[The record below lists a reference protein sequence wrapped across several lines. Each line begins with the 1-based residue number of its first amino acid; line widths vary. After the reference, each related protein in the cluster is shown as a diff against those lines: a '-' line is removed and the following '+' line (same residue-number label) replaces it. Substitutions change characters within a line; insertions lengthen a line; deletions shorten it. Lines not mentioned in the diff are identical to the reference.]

1 MMSKS
6 GIFQSVGE
14 GLDHILSLADMEE
27 EQMIQSVDRTAVA
40 GASYFTSVDQSSV
53 HSAEVGKHQKEK
65 LLTSVDL
72 PGSKKTQGEKFFLIH
87 TAEWQTVDA
96 LFHEVAKLNVVNLLY
111 DQQFAVQGLLRYH
124 TYGRFGI
131 EVQVQINPTPFQQGG
146 LICAMVPGDQ
156 GYGSIAALTMYPHG
170 LLNCNINNVVRIKV
184 PFIYTRGAYNFR
196 DPQYPVWELTIRVWS
211 LLNIGT
217 GTTPYC
223 SVNVLARFTDL
234 ELHGLTPIMTQM
246 MRHEFR
252 VSSTDNVINLSN
264 YEDARAKISF
274 ALDQE
279 DFLGD
284 PSEGGGVEIKHF
296 STWTRV
302 PTLAAQF
309 SFNKSASVGTQIQVF
324 PVDPYYYTITNSSP
338 EQKCITSL
346 ASVCQMFC
354 FWRGDIVF
362 DFQVFPTKYHSGR
375 LLFCFV
381 PGNENMDVTNIT
393 LKQATTG
400 PCAVMDITG
409 VQSTLRFRVP
419 WISDTP
425 YRVNR
430 YTKSAH
436 VKGEYTAIGKLIV
449 FVYNR
454 LACPSN
460 VASHV
465 RVNTYL
471 SAINLECFAPI
482 YHAMTNTTVQAGD
495 DDSGGFSTTITTEQ
509 NVPDQQGGITT
520 PKDLKGRANKGKMDL
535 SATQAPVGAVTT
547 IEDPLL
553 AKKIPETFPEVK
565 PGKSRHT
572 SDHMLLHKFMGRGH
586 FLNTF
591 TFNSNNMEYTI
602 PITLS
607 STQNPPQGLPSTL
620 RWFFNLFQLYR
631 GPLDLTI
638 IITGATDVDGLVWFT
653 PVGLAADTPWTEKA
667 SLLSIDYKTSLG
679 AVRFNTRRTGNIQVR
694 LPWYTYL
701 YAVSGALDG
710 VGDTSDSTFG
720 LVSIQ
725 ITNYNHADEY
735 LSFSLYLS
743 VTEQSQFFFPRA
755 PLNANAMMETGTTGI
770 REEVARGLLES
781 CVDEPRSLVDYQF
794 ERCVEARRPIKY
806 KDLRLEI
813 GKDRIDAAFEDLN
826 AIKGKVMTQSGDE
839 YYYWKMD
846 SKLTLN
852 LSLRQMSA
860 EPKTIRRFGFSK
872 KKEGPITTL
881 AFDGSKFLGHFEQV
895 SLSDEWILIDIP
907 FGFKYAL
914 TKFLKY
920 GAYMSLNFGS
930 DIDDLEGMKTQ
941 ILSKVDLAEETQLT
955 DSEFDVII
963 RHLKPK
969 EINITD
975 KVLEDSGI
983 KELADNMKD
992 VAEEGKSFIA
1002 EAKEF
1007 LSSIKSS
1014 LKNLMIGFSK
1024 STTLK
1029 IVRSVLLIF
1038 RCGFLVNVHAKMLE
1052 AGQYDVAQMLR
1063 IMNWLDLG
1071 VTAIDFGSA
1080 FSDFIT
1086 AILEF
1091 RSDKDDDK
1099 VRTQSISSWLRD
1111 ISSSI
1116 NIFRNLKD
1124 AVVWLYNKIK
1134 DYYDTHYGWK
1144 RDLLEALKEN
1154 EIKIEN
1160 VLEQSD
1166 LFCVAQIQDVNKQEE
1181 YEKGVAMIK
1190 TLRTVMT
1197 LAQVDE
1203 SLKKHLQPLRDAINR
1218 VHGKL
1223 KTLGAINQAMVTRCE
1238 PVVCYLYGKRGG
1250 GKSLASLAIATKVCK
1265 AYGVDP
1271 KKNIYTKPVSSTYW
1285 DGYAGQLVC
1294 IIDDIGQNT
1303 SDEDW
1308 CDFCQLVSGCP
1319 MRLNMASIEEK
1330 GRHFSSPFIICTSN
1344 LSDPSPKTVY
1354 VKGAIERRLHYKVE
1368 VKPKD
1373 MFKNQSDETL
1383 NVNMAKS
1390 ASAIADMSCLDFI
1403 CRNSSI
1409 TLDVLVD
1416 SLVQSVK
1423 TRETNMSEFMDLW
1436 SQAGGDDI
1444 ETENEVTLELSKKLD
1459 ELDDGTKFKFP
1470 RLHKFFNAIKN
1481 HKWHTLGAALGILGV
1496 IVGGW
1501 YAYKVY
1507 KERSQEDAIV
1517 VPAEGVYHGVT
1528 RPKHVIKLDA
1538 DPATSQ
1544 STLEVAA
1551 LVRKNLVQFGIGEK
1565 GGTVKWVMNALGVK
1579 DDWLLVPSHAYKFE
1593 PNYETLEFF
1602 FQRNGTYYSISAG
1615 NVVIHSLDV
1624 GFQDVVLMKVPT
1636 IPKFRDITEHFIKK
1650 KDLDRATARLAT
1662 LVTTVGGTPMMISEG
1677 PLKLEEKASYH
1688 HKSEDGTMT
1697 ELTVDMAWRGKG
1709 EGIAG
1714 MCGGALITSNQSIQN
1729 AIVGLHVAGGN
1740 NIMVSKVITKEML
1753 DNVRESKIESQRIMK
1768 VEFTQCNVNVV
1779 SKTLFKKSPIFHH
1792 IDKQMINYPAVM
1804 PYQKNA
1810 EIDPM
1815 AVMLSKYSL
1824 PLVDEPV
1831 DYSDVVTFY
1840 KNKILGKDFLYIE
1853 TFTLEQAICGV
1864 EGMEGINM
1872 KSSPGFPYVH
1882 EKLDKEDLIWLTET
1896 GEFVGIHPRLRQRLE
1911 FNMAM
1916 VDNGN
1921 ELDVTYVT
1929 CPKDE
1934 LRSIQKVLDS
1944 KTRAI
1949 DACPLDFVII
1959 CRMVWG
1965 PAISYFQL
1973 NPGFH
1978 TGIAVGID
1986 PDRDWDPLF
1995 KTMIQFGDFGI
2006 DLDFSSFDASL
2017 SPFMIESACEVMSE
2031 LSGASETQ
2039 TRTLA
2044 NTIIYSKHQITNL
2057 TYHVIGSMPSG
2068 SPCTSILNSIV
2079 NNLNLYY
2086 VFGKIF
2092 KRKPVEFYEKIKFL
2106 CYGDDVL
2113 IIFARDLEIK
2123 NLEKLGK
2130 RIQREF
2136 ALLGMTATSGSKQEP
2151 KVVPIHELTF
2161 LKRRFNLIDDR
2172 VRPAIDPK
2180 TIWSMLAWTRSNA
2193 EFSQNLET
2201 ACWFAFMH
2209 GSGFYHN
2216 FSLQL
2221 KAMLEKELVDYII
2234 KPYSWWKMRFDS
2246 FDFVRDMT

>member
-1 MMSKS
+1 MNKH
-6 GIFQSVGE
+6 GLFQSVGE
-14 GLDHILSLADMEE
+14 GLDHILSLADMDE

-53 HSAEVGKHQKEK
+53 HSAEVGAHQREQ

-87 TAEWQTVDA
+87 TAEWETTDA

-111 DQQFAVQGLLRYH
+111 DQQYAVQGLLKYH

-131 EVQVQINPTPFQQGG
+131 EVQIQINPTPFQQGG
-146 LICAMVPGDQ
+146 LICAMVPADQ
-156 GYGSIAALTMYPHG
+156 GYGSIASLPIYPHG

-196 DPQYPVWELTIRVWS
+196 EPQYPVWELTIRVWS

-246 MRHEFR
+246 MRNEFR

-279 DFLGD
+279 DFLD
-284 PSEGGGVEIKHF
+284 DSSEGGGLEIRHF
-296 STWTRV
+296 STWTRI

-309 SFNKSASVGTQIQVF
+309 SFNKSATVGTQIQVF
-324 PVDPYYYTITNSSP
+324 PVDPYFYTILNSSP
-338 EQKCITSL
+338 DQKCITSL
-346 ASVCQMFC
+346 ASICQMFC

-381 PGNENMDVTNIT
+381 PGNENMDVSSIT

-460 VASHV
+460 VAAHV
-465 RVNTYL
+465 RINVYL

-482 YHAMTNTTVQAGD
+482 YHAMTNSVVQASD
-495 DDSGGFSTTITTEQ
+495 DESGGFSTTLSTQQ
-509 NVPDQQGGITT
+509 NPPDQQGGITS
-520 PKDLKGRANKGKMDL
+520 PKDLIGKANKGKMDL

-553 AKKIPETFPEVK
+553 AKKIPETFPELK

-572 SDHMLLHKFMGRGH
+572 SDHMSLHKFMGRGH

-591 TFNSNNMEYTI
+591 TFSSNNMEYTI

-607 STQNPPQGLPSTL
+607 ATQNPPQGFPSTL

-653 PVGLAADTPWTEKA
+653 PVGLAVDTPWVEKS
-667 SLLSIDYKTSLG
+667 SLLSIDYKSSLG

-694 LPWYTYL
+694 LPWYSYL
-701 YAVSGALDG
+701 YAVSGVLDG

-725 ITNYNHADEY
+725 ITNYNHSDEY

-755 PLNANAMMETGTTGI
+755 PINTNAMMETGTTGI
-770 REEVARGLLES
+770 RDEVSRGLLES
-781 CVDEPRSLVDYQF
+781 CVDDPRSEEDKHF
-794 ERCVEARRPIKY
+794 ERCIEARRPIRY

-826 AIKGKVMTQSGDE
+826 ALRKKVITQSGSE
-839 YYYWKMD
+839 VFFWKVD
-846 SKLTLN
+846 SKMSLN
-852 LSLRQMSA
+852 FSITKFTA
-860 EPKTIRRFGFSK
+860 EPKTIRKFGFSTSK
-872 KKEGPITTL
+872 QGPIITL
-881 AFDGSKFLGHFEQV
+881 AFDGPKFLGGLEQV
-895 SLSDEWILIDIP
+895 SLDDNWNLIDTP
-907 FGFKYAL
+907 VAFKIAIL
-914 TKFLKY
+914 KFLKY
-920 GAYMSLNFGS
+920 PAYMSLHFG
-930 DIDDLEGMKTQ
+930 DDLNDLDHMKT
-941 ILSKVDLAEETQLT
+941 LVMSKVGFSEETNLT
-955 DSEFDVII
+955 ESEFDII
-963 RHLKPK
+963 INSLKPK
-969 EINITD
+969 EIDVTE

-983 KELADNMKD
+983 KS
-992 VAEEGKSFIA
+992 VAREGENFIA
-1002 EAKEF
+1002 EARDF
-1007 LSSIKSS
+1007 LRNIKNS

-1024 STTLK
+1024 SMTLK
-1029 IVRSVLLIF
+1029 IVRSILLIF

-1052 AGQYDVAQMLR
+1052 TGQYDVAQMLR
-1063 IMNWLDLG
+1063 IMNWMDLG
-1071 VTAIDFGSA
+1071 ITAIDFGSA
-1080 FSDFIT
+1080 FSDFMT

-1091 RSDKDDDK
+1091 RTQNDKDDK
-1099 VRTQSISSWLRD
+1099 IRTQSISGWLRD

-1116 NIFRNLKD
+1116 NIFKNLKD
-1124 AVVWLYNKIK
+1124 AIVWLYNKVK
-1134 DYYDTHYGWK
+1134 DYYDRHYGWK
-1144 RDLLEALKEN
+1144 RNLLEALKEN
-1154 EIKIEN
+1154 EMKIEN

-1181 YEKGVAMIK
+1181 YERGVSMIK

-1197 LAQVDE
+1197 LAQVDD
-1203 SLKKHLQPLRDAINR
+1203 SLKKHLQPLRDSINR
-1218 VHGKL
+1218 VHNKL
-1223 KTLGAINQAMVTRCE
+1223 KSLGAINQAMVTRCE

-1250 GKSLASLAIATKVCK
+1250 GKSLASLAVATKVCK

-1285 DGYAGQLVC
+1285 DGYSGQLVC

-1344 LSDPSPKTVY
+1344 QSDPSPKTVY
-1354 VKGAIERRLHYKVE
+1354 VKGAIERRLHFKVE

-1373 MFKNQSDETL
+1373 MYKNQADETL
-1383 NVNMAKS
+1383 NVIVAKD
-1390 ASAIADMSCLDFI
+1390 AGTIADMSCLDLN

-1409 TLDVLVD
+1409 TLDVLVE
-1416 SLVQSVK
+1416 SLIQSVK
-1423 TRETNMSEFMDLW
+1423 IRESNMSEFMDLW
-1436 SQAGGDDI
+1436 SQSGGDEVD
-1444 ETENEVTLELSKKLD
+1444 TED
-1459 ELDDGTKFKFP
+1459 ELTNALSQQLDQIDDGTPCKFP
-1470 RLHKFFNAIKN
+1470 RLHKFFDAIKN
-1481 HKWHTLGAALGILGV
+1481 HKWHTLGAALGIMGV
-1496 IVGGW
+1496 LIGGW
-1501 YAYKVY
+1501 YAYKKY
-1507 KERSQEDAIV
+1507 KERTCEDPVV
-1517 VPAEGVYHGVT
+1517 VPSEGVYYGVT

-1538 DPATSQ
+1538 DPAASQ

-1565 GGTVKWVMNALGVK
+1565 GGTVKWVMNALGIK

-1602 FQRNGTYYSISAG
+1602 FQRSGTYYSISAG

-1636 IPKFRDITEHFIKK
+1636 IPKFRDITEHFIRK
-1650 KDLDRATARLAT
+1650 KDLERATSRLAT

-1677 PLKLEEKASYH
+1677 PLKLEDKASYH
-1688 HKSEDGTMT
+1688 HKSEDGSMT

-1709 EGIAG
+1709 EGIPG

-1740 NIMVSKVITKEML
+1740 NIMVSKVITREML
-1753 DNVRESKIESQRIMK
+1753 ENIRESKIESQRIMK

-1779 SKTLFKKSPIFHH
+1779 SKTLFKKSPIHNY

-1804 PYQKNA
+1804 PYQKSA
-1810 EIDPM
+1810 EIDPL
-1815 AVMLSKYSL
+1815 AVMLSKYAL
-1824 PLVDEPV
+1824 PLFDEPV
-1831 DYSDVVTFY
+1831 DYADVVTFY

-1853 TFTLEQAICGV
+1853 PFTLEQAICGV

-1872 KSSPGFPYVH
+1872 KSSPGFPYVY

-1896 GEFVGIHPRLRQRLE
+1896 GEFVGIHPRLKQRLE
-1911 FNMAM
+1911 FNLAM

-1934 LRSIQKVLDS
+1934 LRPIVKVLES

-1949 DACPLDFVII
+1949 DACPLDFVLI
-1959 CRMVWG
+1959 CRMFWG

-1978 TGIAVGID
+1978 TGVAVGID

-1995 KTMIQFGDFGI
+1995 KSMIKFGDLGI

-2017 SPFMIESACEVMSE
+2017 SPFMIESACEVLSE
-2031 LSGASETQ
+2031 ISGVGETQ
-2039 TRTLA
+2039 GRTLA

-2086 VFGKIF
+2086 VFSKIF
-2092 KRKPVEFYEKIKFL
+2092 KKKPVEFYEMIKFL

-2113 IIFARDLEIK
+2113 IVFSRKLEIK
-2123 NLEKLGK
+2123 NLDKLGR

-2136 ALLGMTATSGSKQEP
+2136 ELLGMTATSGTKQEP
-2151 KVVPIHELTF
+2151 RIVPIGELTF
-2161 LKRRFNLIDDR
+2161 LKRKFKLIEDRF
-2172 VRPAIDPK
+2172 RPAIDPK
-2180 TIWSMLAWTRSNA
+2180 TIWSMIAWTRSNG
-2193 EFSQNLET
+2193 EFIQNLDT

-2209 GSGFYHN
+2209 GNSFYHS
-2216 FSLQL
+2216 FVLQL
-2221 KAMLEKELVDYII
+2221 KLMLDKELVDYVI

-2246 FDFVRDMT
+2246 LDFIRDMD

>member
-1 MMSKS
+1 MMSKQ

-53 HSAEVGKHQKEK
+53 HSAEVGSHQEEK

-87 TAEWQTVDA
+87 SADWNTTDA

-111 DQQFAVQGLLRYH
+111 DQQYAVQGLLRYH
-124 TYGRFGI
+124 TYGRFGV
-131 EVQVQINPTPFQQGG
+131 EVQIQINPTPFQQGG

-156 GYGSIAALTMYPHG
+156 GYGSISCLTVYPHG

-196 DPQYPVWELTIRVWS
+196 EPQYPVWELTIRVWS

-234 ELHGLTPIMTQM
+234 ELHGLTPIMSQM
-246 MRHEFR
+246 MRNEFR

-279 DFLGD
+279 NFLGD
-284 PSEGGGVEIKHF
+284 SSEGGGIEIKHF
-296 STWTRV
+296 STWTRI

-309 SFNKSASVGTQIQVF
+309 SFNASATVGTQIQVF
-324 PVDPYYYTITNSSP
+324 PVDPYFYTILNSSP
-338 EQKCITSL
+338 DQKCITSL

-381 PGNENMDVTNIT
+381 PGNENMDVSNIT

-454 LACPSN
+454 LASPSN

-465 RVNTYL
+465 RVNVYM
-471 SAINLECFAPI
+471 SAINLECFAPV
-482 YHAMTNTTVQAGD
+482 YHAMTNTVVQAGD
-495 DDSGGFSTTITTEQ
+495 ESGGFSTTMTTEQ
-509 NVPDQQGGITT
+509 NVPDQQGGITS
-520 PKDLKGRANKGKMDL
+520 PKDLKGRANRGKMDL

-553 AKKIPETFPEVK
+553 AKKIPETFPEMK
-565 PGKSRHT
+565 PGQSRHT
-572 SDHMLLHKFMGRGH
+572 SDHMLIHKFMGRGH

-607 STQNPPQGLPSTL
+607 ASQNPPQGLPSTL
-620 RWFFNLFQLYR
+620 RWFFNMFQLYR

-653 PVGLAADTPWTEKA
+653 PVGLAVDTPWTEKA
-667 SLLSIDYKTSLG
+667 SLLSIDYKSSLG

-694 LPWYTYL
+694 LPWYSYL

-710 VGDTSDSTFG
+710 VGDASDSTFG
-720 LVSIQ
+720 LISIQ
-725 ITNYNHADEY
+725 ITNYNSSDEY

-743 VTEQSQFFFPRA
+743 VTEQSQFYFPRA
-755 PLNANAMMETGTTGI
+755 PLNTNAMAVQGSTGI
-770 REEVARGLLES
+770 NLQEMLES
-781 CVDEPRSLVDYQF
+781 AVDEPRDEEDFKF
-794 ERCVEARRPIKY
+794 ERCIESRKPIRY

-813 GKDRIDAAFEDLN
+813 GPDRIKAAYDDLN
-826 AIKGKVMTQSGDE
+826 QLKGLQITQAGGRLWF
-839 YYYWKMD
+839 WKKD
-846 SKLTLN
+846 SKLTLDFSFSKMN
-852 LSLRQMSA
+852 A
-860 EPKTIRRFGFSK
+860 EPKVVRTMGFSINSS
-872 KKEGPITTL
+872 GPIYHL
-881 AFDGSKFLGHFEQV
+881 AYDGARFLGNFSIVEKNE
-895 SLSDEWILIDIP
+895 DWIPIP
-907 FGFKYAL
+907 VPLEIERIL
-914 TKFLKY
+914 TKFVFYDEFARIDFGTDFEDLDRMCERVMNLDTFQETTAMRISELKTL
-920 GAYMSLNFGS
+920 MLF
-930 DIDDLEGMKTQ
+930 
-941 ILSKVDLAEETQLT
+941 
-955 DSEFDVII
+955 
-963 RHLKPK
+963 LKPRALDLTEK
-969 EINITD
+969 MIG
-975 KVLEDSGI
+975 DSGL
-983 KELADNMKD
+983 KELS
-992 VAEEGKSFIA
+992 ESGKSFLD
-1002 EAKEF
+1002 EAKTF
-1007 LSSIKSS
+1007 LSSIKNG
-1014 LKNLMIGFSK
+1014 LKNLVIGFSK
-1024 STTLK
+1024 SLTLK
-1029 IVRSVLLIF
+1029 IIRSVLLIF
-1038 RCGFLVNVHAKMLE
+1038 RCGYLITVHAKMIE
-1052 AGQYDVAQMLR
+1052 RGQYDIAEMLR
-1063 IMNWLDLG
+1063 IMNWMDLG
-1071 VTAIDFGSA
+1071 ISAIDFGTA

-1086 AILEF
+1086 TLLEF
-1091 RSDKDDDK
+1091 KNGDDDGK
-1099 VRTQSISSWLRD
+1099 VVSQSISSWLRD

-1116 NIFRNLKD
+1116 NIFKNVKD
-1124 AVVWLYNKIK
+1124 AVIWLYNKIK

-1144 RDLLEALKEN
+1144 RNLLEALKEN
-1154 EIKIEN
+1154 EYRIEN
-1160 VLEQSD
+1160 ILEQSD
-1166 LFCVAQIQDVNKQEE
+1166 AFCVNQIQDVNKQEE
-1181 YEKGVAMIK
+1181 YERGVAMIK

-1203 SLKKHLQPLRDAINR
+1203 GLKKHLQPLRDAITR
-1218 VHGKL
+1218 VHSKL
-1223 KTLGAINQAMVTRCE
+1223 KSLGAINQAMVTRCE
-1238 PVVCYLYGKRGG
+1238 PVVCYLFGKRGG
-1250 GKSLASLAIATKVCK
+1250 GKSLASLALATKICK
-1265 AYGVDP
+1265 SYGVDP
-1271 KKNIYTKPVSSTYW
+1271 KKNIYTKPVSSSYW

-1308 CDFCQLVSGCP
+1308 GDFCQLVSGCP
-1319 MRLNMASIEEK
+1319 MRLNMASLEDK

-1344 LSDPSPKTVY
+1344 WSDPSPKTVY
-1354 VKGAIERRLHYKVE
+1354 VKAAIERRLHYKVE

-1373 MFKNQSDETL
+1373 MYRNQCDDTL

-1390 ASAIADMSCLDFI
+1390 AGTIADMSCLELT
-1403 CRNSSI
+1403 CRNSNI

-1423 TRETNMSEFMDLW
+1423 TRESNMNEFMDLW
-1436 SQAGGDDI
+1436 SQSGGLDEYDS
-1444 ETENEVTLELSKKLD
+1444 ENLVSIELSKKLD
-1459 ELDDGTKFKFP
+1459 EVDDGSKCKFP
-1470 RLHKFFNAIKN
+1470 RLHKFFNCIKN
-1481 HKWHTLGAALGILGV
+1481 HKWYTLGAALGILGV
-1496 IVGGW
+1496 VVGGW

-1507 KERSQEDAIV
+1507 KDKHSEESIV
-1517 VPAEGVYHGVT
+1517 VPAEGVYHGVS

-1565 GGTVKWVMNALGVK
+1565 GGTVKWVMNALGIK

-1624 GFQDVVLMKVPT
+1624 GFQDVVLMRVPT
-1636 IPKFRDITEHFIKK
+1636 IPKFRDITDHFISR

-1662 LVTTVGGTPMMISEG
+1662 LITTVGGTPMMISEG

-1688 HKSEDGTMT
+1688 HKSEDGTLT

-1729 AIVGLHVAGGN
+1729 AIVGLHVAGGGN
-1740 NIMVSKVITKEML
+1740 VMVSKVITKEML
-1753 DNVRESKIESQRIMK
+1753 ANINSAKIESQRITK

-1779 SKTLFKKSPIFHH
+1779 SKTLLKKSPIHHH

-1804 PYQKNA
+1804 PYQKNV

-1815 AVMLSKYSL
+1815 AVMLSKYAL
-1824 PLVDEPV
+1824 PLVSEPPR
-1831 DYSDVVTFY
+1831 YNEVVTFY
-1840 KNKILGKDFLYIE
+1840 KNKILGKPFLYTE
-1853 TFTLEQAICGV
+1853 TFSLEQAIVGV

-1872 KSSPGFPYVH
+1872 KSSAGFPYVH
-1882 EKLDKEDLIWLTET
+1882 EKLDKSDLIWFSDDGSLI
-1896 GEFVGIHPRLRQRLE
+1896 GIHPRLRQRLE
-1911 FNMAM
+1911 FNLAM

-1921 ELDVTYVT
+1921 DLDVVYVT

-1934 LRSIQKVLDS
+1934 LRPIQKVLES

-1949 DACPLDFVII
+1949 DACPLDFVLI
-1959 CRMVWG
+1959 CRMFWG

-1978 TGIAVGID
+1978 TGVAVGID

-1995 KTMIQFGDFGI
+1995 KTMIRFGDYGI

-2017 SPFMIESACEVMSE
+2017 SPFMIYSACEVLSE
-2031 LSGASETQ
+2031 LSGVGEFQNRS
-2039 TRTLA
+2039 LA

-2068 SPCTSILNSIV
+2068 SPCTSLLNSIV
-2079 NNLNLYY
+2079 NNLNLFY
-2086 VFGKIF
+2086 VFWQIFGK
-2092 KRKPVEFYEKIKFL
+2092 RPVEFYDRIKFL
-2106 CYGDDVL
+2106 CYGDDV
-2113 IIFARDLEIK
+2113 IIVFSRDLEIK
-2123 NLEKLGK
+2123 NIEKLGLK
-2130 RIQREF
+2130 LQEQFR
-2136 ALLGMTATSGSKQEP
+2136 LLGMTATSGTKQEP
-2151 KVVPIHELTF
+2151 RVVPIQELSF
-2161 LKRRFNLIDDR
+2161 LKRKFLLIEDRF
-2172 VRPAIDPK
+2172 RPAIDPK
-2180 TIWSMLAWTRSNA
+2180 TIWSMIAWIRSGA
-2193 EFSQNLET
+2193 EFKQNLDT

-2209 GSGFYHN
+2209 GRDFYYS
-2216 FSLQL
+2216 FTLQL
-2221 KAMLEKELVDYII
+2221 KMMLEKEMVDYVL
-2234 KPYSWWKMRFDS
+2234 KPYEWWRIRFES
-2246 FDFVRDMT
+2246 LDFVRDLD